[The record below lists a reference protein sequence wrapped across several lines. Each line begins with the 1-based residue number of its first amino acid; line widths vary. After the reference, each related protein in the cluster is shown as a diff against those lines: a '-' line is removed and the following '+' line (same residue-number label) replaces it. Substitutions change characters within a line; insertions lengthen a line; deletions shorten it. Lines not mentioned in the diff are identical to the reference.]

1 MPPFLCAVYQSRY
14 TLTVERF
21 SILIYHSISHLFTLA
36 AGHEMKKKYE
46 QDLGRLLHRC
56 LTQVVP
62 RCSDGFIG
70 NRIAKLILK
79 KKNHRR
85 QTDPISNLAEKMS
98 TGRRALWSGRPMV
111 HLLWGAA
118 SIWRCGKWKLE
129 FSWIYSSQYILYRVA
144 RYEDDLWLW

>member
-79 KKNHRR
+79 KKITEDKLI
-85 QTDPISNLAEKMS
+85 QSAILLKKCPQEGGPFDQAGQWS
-98 TGRRALWSGRPMV
+98 TSCEGQPQYG
-111 HLLWGAA
+111 GAG
-118 SIWRCGKWKLE
+118 SE
-129 FSWIYSSQYILYRVA
+129 N
-144 RYEDDLWLW
+144 